1 MSKGTKFAVWHRQG
15 RVFVVRPPDWPKE
28 VEYSCTDRETLV
40 QWAHNH
46 GYMLKDGDAG
56 RKYA

>member
-40 QWAHNH
+40 QWAQSH